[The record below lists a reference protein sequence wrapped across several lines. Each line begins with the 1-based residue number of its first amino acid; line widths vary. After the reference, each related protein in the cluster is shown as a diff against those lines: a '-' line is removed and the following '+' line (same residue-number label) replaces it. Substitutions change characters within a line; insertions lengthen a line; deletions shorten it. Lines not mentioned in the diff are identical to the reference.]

1 METTLDGSSLIVVE
15 FFEYCVNSILFQR
28 GIYPRHDFEVQRKYG
43 MPLLVTNNDDL
54 KAYVDQ
60 IMEQVRVWL
69 YKGKLSK
76 LIVVIKSRENGDILE
91 RWQFNIDSH
100 KEEEE
105 EEEQQR
111 FDYDRELT
119 DDTKA
124 QIRAIM
130 RQILASVTVLPELD
144 PDDVTFVILV
154 HTDQDVDVPTT
165 WGDSD
170 PKLIKGGGEHVRLKP
185 LSTSKHK
192 ITPFVAYRMEDDDY

>member
-15 FFEYCVNSILFQR
+15 FFDNSHTFGFNLKSILFQR

-60 IMEQVRVWL
+60 IMKQVR
-69 YKGKLSK
+69 
-76 LIVVIKSRENGDILE
+76 VIKSRENGDILE
-91 RWQFNIDSH
+91 RWQFNIDTQ

-105 EEEQQR
+105 EQQQR

-119 DDTKA
+119 EDTKA

-192 ITPFVAYRMEDDDY
+192 ITPFVAYRMEEDDY